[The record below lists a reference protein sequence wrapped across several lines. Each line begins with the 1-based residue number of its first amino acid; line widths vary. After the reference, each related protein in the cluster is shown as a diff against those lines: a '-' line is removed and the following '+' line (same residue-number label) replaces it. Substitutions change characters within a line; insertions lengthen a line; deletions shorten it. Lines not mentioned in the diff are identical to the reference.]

1 MASSQSPDFVETS
14 ISTNQGLQ
22 NLDKQLNQA
31 YSGLM
36 KNAFNPILLRAEQ
49 RYWLGK
55 RRSACKDVTC
65 IQSAYVSRLKRLDC
79 WHQYTLVAGTT
90 FEHLGFYE
98 DAPPTDL
105 LTDKFIGALLKSLVG
120 KYFPTLENNLSTSD
134 GAKFTSNA
142 GLIADGC
149 AAHACVV
156 AEARIVIQK
165 SGEIYVVIWDSEH
178 ARYFTND
185 KSKSN
190 DPPQAIYEFLA
201 HLGNPKIEFTKL

>member
-1 MASSQSPDFVETS
+1 MASSKLPDFVETS
-14 ISTNQGLQ
+14 ISTDLELQ
-22 NLDKQLNQA
+22 NLDKQLNHV
-31 YSGLM
+31 YSDLM
-36 KNAFNPILLRAEQ
+36 KNAFNPILLRTEQ

-55 RRSACKDVTC
+55 RRGACKNVSC
-65 IQSAYVSRLKRLDC
+65 IKSAYVSRLKQLDR
-79 WHQYTLVAGTT
+79 WHQYTEIAGTT

-120 KYFPTLENNLSTSD
+120 EYFPTLSNNLSTSD
-134 GAKFTSNA
+134 GAKLTSNA

-165 SGEIYVVIWDSEH
+165 SGEVYVVIWDSDH
-178 ARYFTND
+178 TRYFTND

-190 DPPQAIYEFLA
+190 NPPQAIHEFLS
-201 HLGNPKIEFTKL
+201 HLGNPKIEFTKP